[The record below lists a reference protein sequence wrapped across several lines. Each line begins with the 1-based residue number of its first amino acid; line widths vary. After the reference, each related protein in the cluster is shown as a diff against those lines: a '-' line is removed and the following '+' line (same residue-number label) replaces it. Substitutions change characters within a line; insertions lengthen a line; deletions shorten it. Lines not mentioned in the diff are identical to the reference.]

1 MEERMTI
8 RLPARFLSVGQC
20 VAHEGWLHPARTLDS
35 AVLIV
40 VEQGRFGMTVGQRQF
55 ALEAKQAVLLP
66 AGIAHAGVRVEGEE
80 APRYYWTH
88 FREGADAGGN
98 RIELGLMPIC
108 LSEMTYNRL
117 ASGFHQL
124 ISESSVAGENA
135 VICDYMLSLLLLEAQ
150 RGDREAPRTA
160 VANRMF
166 EYIRLHCFDRLTLS
180 DLSRELGY
188 SEDYLSRLFHEY
200 ADCSYRQYIH
210 RLRMSRAK
218 KELLSGTKSI
228 QQIAVECGY
237 SNAKFFSTVFMKHE
251 GVTPSDYRNMY
262 GGIHQNNA

>member
-1 MEERMTI
+1 MTI
-8 RLPARFLSVGQC
+8 QLPARFLSVGQC
-20 VAHEGWLHPARTLDS
+20 VAREGWRHPARTLDS

-40 VEQGRFGMTVGQRQF
+40 VEDGRFGLTVGERRF
-55 ALEAKQAVLLP
+55 ALEANQAALLP
-66 AGIAHAGVRVEGEE
+66 AGIPHAGVRIEGEIS
-80 APRYYWTH
+80 PKYYWAH
-88 FREGADAGGN
+88 FREGVGAPEN
-98 RIELGLMPIC
+98 RVEIGLAPVR
-108 LSEMTYNRL
+108 LSEMAYNRL

-124 ISESSVAGENA
+124 INECSVAAENA
-135 VICDYMLSLLLLEAQ
+135 TIRDYMLSLLLLEVQ

-160 VANRMF
+160 IANRMF
-166 EYIRLHCFDRLTLS
+166 EYIRLHCFEKLTLS

-210 RLRMSRAK
+210 QLRMSRAK
-218 KELLSGTKSI
+218 RELLSGTKSI
-228 QQIAVECGY
+228 QQIAVACGY
-237 SNAKFFSTVFMKHE
+237 SNAKFFSTVFMKNE